1 MQERMLRCLDEIMMK
16 QDHHYVLAVSHG
28 NASYQF
34 LKKVDPDALENST
47 GFGNCQVMHFKYEN
61 HSFKLI
67 EII

>member
-1 MQERMLRCLDEIMMK
+1 MFWQYLTAMQAI
-16 QDHHYVLAVSHG
+16 S
-28 NASYQF
+28 F
-34 LKKVDPDALENST
+34 LKKVDPDALENIT